1 MGKLCGATTAY
12 IIGRKFLATRIR
24 SKFFPNDDDTDND
37 TNKSR
42 KILKMVQTS
51 VNDEPFTTALVM
63 RFSFFPHLLK
73 NLLLSIMEPIHLKMF
88 LSVTSI
94 QVLPFTLLFTCL
106 GYDSTLRLSNPDL
119 ETNYL
124 LNGCLAACGI
134 YALTVPT
141 GVVALWYRHKSK
153 KLM

>member
-1 MGKLCGATTAY
+1 MGKLCGATIAY
-12 IIGRKFLATRIR
+12 IIGRRFLATRIR
-24 SKFFPNDDDTDND
+24 SKFFSNDGDLDND
-37 TNKSR
+37 ANKST
-42 KILKMVQTS
+42 KILQMVQTC
-51 VNDEPFTTALVM
+51 VKDEPFTTALVM

-73 NLLLSIMEPIHLKMF
+73 NLLLSIMEPIHLRMF
-88 LSVTSI
+88 LSATSM

-106 GYDSTLRLSNPDL
+106 GYDSALRVSNPDL
-119 ETNYL
+119 ETNRI

-153 KLM
+153 KFM